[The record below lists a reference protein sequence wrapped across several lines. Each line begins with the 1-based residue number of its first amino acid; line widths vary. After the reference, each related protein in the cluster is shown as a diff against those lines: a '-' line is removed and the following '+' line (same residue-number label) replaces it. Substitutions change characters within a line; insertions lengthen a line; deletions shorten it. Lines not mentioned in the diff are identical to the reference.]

1 MRHLIKIIAVIFLPS
16 CMGETHINTIETFP
30 ENSKLETMTLKD
42 SLGTISFSIPE
53 RFDTSFYWTN
63 RSDCGKPCDHEQYRY
78 QPKSFPIFMETGF
91 YYDIPD
97 IPIDQF
103 TIIHSSYFPFQDG
116 DTSRNLVR
124 HEYFKKRLSFNE
136 YNGTIR
142 SDTIEKFGSRYFSI
156 VYLTGFDK
164 EKQKYFAKI
173 AALTTIKNNEI
184 EFHYDIK
191 TKDTINLNDFYQN
204 SIRFLRTVRMSKG
217 I

>member
-16 CMGETHINTIETFP
+16 CMDGTHINTIETFP

-91 YYDIPD
+91 YHDIPD

-124 HEYFKKRLSFNE
+124 HERFKKRLSFVESNR
-136 YNGTIR
+136 TIR
-142 SDTIEKFGSRYFSI
+142 SDTIEKFGGRYFSI
-156 VYLTGFDK
+156 VYLIGFDK
-164 EKQKYFAKI
+164 EKHKYFTKI
-173 AALTTIKNNEI
+173 AALTTIRNNEI
-184 EFHYDIK
+184 EFHYDLT
-191 TKDTINLNDFYQN
+191 TKDTINLIGFYQN
-204 SIRFLRTVRMSKG
+204 SIRHLGTVRMSNG